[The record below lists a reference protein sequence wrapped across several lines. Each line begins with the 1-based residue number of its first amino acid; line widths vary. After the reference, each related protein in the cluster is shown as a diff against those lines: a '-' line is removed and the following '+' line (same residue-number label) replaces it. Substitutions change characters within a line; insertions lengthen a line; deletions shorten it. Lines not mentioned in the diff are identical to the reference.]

1 MGSPRSS
8 ATQRRIFAV
17 ALPATVLV
25 AGLAT
30 LLLDPVFAQP
40 TRQAAS
46 SAGLVLA
53 GVTGMVACG
62 YRAGQTSGRRRRS
75 WRLFMLAAGVAI
87 LANLYGALI
96 GLDPVESPSRV
107 ADGGILVALLL
118 TIVGLATF
126 PSVRRRGADQV
137 LMTLDGLVVGG
148 GVISIVSVVVYPRLL
163 TPSVDATS
171 ELVAALLFPVLDLVL
186 ATVALLLVLRSVGSD
201 RPSLLL
207 IAAGFVTYTV
217 SDLAFAV
224 AVAQGDFDFGTR
236 LDLGWIIG
244 YLVVSL
250 AALYPQDLEDEPDA
264 RAVLS
269 DTRGSLLVW
278 GVILVAGIVQVT
290 LGSQV
295 HGPSAFLWLGII
307 VAAGTRQALL
317 AADNASLRR
326 GLERRV
332 REQTADLE
340 RLATAHQ
347 VLLSSVGDGVY
358 EVDRRGR
365 ITFANPS
372 AAEALG
378 VPVGELL
385 GADAHALFHGD
396 HEEQSGDLECYVG
409 AVLRGSAVVSG
420 LADSYV
426 RGADRFPVE
435 ITASPVQAVGDDEP
449 RGVVVVFRD
458 VTHRREVERMKDE
471 FLSVVSHE
479 LRTPLTAIRGSL
491 GLLAGGA
498 VGDLGPRAASMV
510 TVAVES
516 SERLTRLIN
525 DLLDFERINSGERP
539 LRLSAVDSGL
549 LVTAAVHQ
557 IEGLAEPLGVR
568 VEAGDCSGRVLGDE
582 DQLMQTLTNLLGN
595 AIKFSTPGD
604 VVRASVVQRDREVHF
619 DVRDEGR
626 GIPPDQLES
635 VFEPFAQVDSSDAR
649 DKGGTGLGLAICRS
663 IVERHGGRIWLE
675 SELGLGTTVRF
686 TVPAAP

>member
-1 MGSPRSS
+1 MGSPRSP
-8 ATQRRIFAV
+8 AVQRRVFTIAV
-17 ALPATVLV
+17 PSAVLV
-25 AGLAT
+25 AGLAAI
-30 LLLDPVFAQP
+30 LLDPAFSFE
-40 TRQAAS
+40 TRQGAS
-46 SAGLVLA
+46 SVGLVVAGL
-53 GVTGMVACG
+53 TGMAACG
-62 YRAGQTSGRRRRS
+62 YRAAQTSGRRRRS
-75 WRLFMLAAGVAI
+75 WRLFMLASGVAI
-87 LANLYGALI
+87 VSNAYAAVAGV
-96 GLDPVESPSRV
+96 DPVESPSRV
-107 ADGGILVALLL
+107 ADGGILVALVLS
-118 TIVGLATF
+118 IAGLATF

-148 GVISIVSVVVYPRLL
+148 GALSIVSVLVYPRLL
-163 TPSVDATS
+163 ATTSDATS
-171 ELVAALLFPVLDLVL
+171 EQVAALLIPVLDLVL
-186 ATVALLLVLRSVGSD
+186 ATVALLLVLRSTGPD

-224 AVAQGDFDFGTR
+224 AVAQRDFDFGTR
-236 LDLGWIIG
+236 LDLGWITG

-250 AALYPQDLEDEPDA
+250 AAFHPNGLEDEPDE
-264 RAVLS
+264 RTVLS

-278 GVILVAGIVQVT
+278 GVILVAGVVQVT

-347 VLLSSVGDGVY
+347 VLLTSVGDGVY
-358 EVDRRGR
+358 EVDRHGR

-378 VPVGELL
+378 VPVAQLL

-396 HEEQSGDLECYVG
+396 HEDPSGATECYVR
-409 AVLRGSAVVSG
+409 AVLRGAAVVSG
-420 LADSYV
+420 LADTYA
-426 RGADRFPVE
+426 RADQRFPVE
-435 ITASPVQAVGDDEP
+435 ITASPVQAAEDDEP

-458 VTHRREVERMKDE
+458 VTQRREVERMKDE

-491 GLLAGGA
+491 GLLAGGV
-498 VGDLGPRAASMV
+498 VGDLEPRAASMV
-510 TVAVES
+510 AVAVES

-539 LRLSAVDSGL
+539 LRLAALDSGL
-549 LVTAAVHQ
+549 LVAAAVHQ

-568 VEAGDCSGRVLGDE
+568 VESGPCAGRVLGDE

-595 AIKFSTPGD
+595 AIKFSDPGD
-604 VVRASVVQRDREVHF
+604 VVRASVSQCGGEIHF
-619 DVRDEGR
+619 DVQDEGR
-626 GIPPDQLES
+626 GIPRDHLES

-649 DKGGTGLGLAICRS
+649 EKGGTGLGLAICRS
-663 IVERHGGRIWLE
+663 IVERHGGRIWAE
-675 SELGLGTTVRF
+675 SEFGLGTTVRF